1 MSYAL
6 PKSVVIG
13 GRDFPIRYDYRVIL
27 DIFEAMNDPELTD
40 QERALAVL
48 QMFYMDFDAIE
59 DYEAAI
65 RECFWFI
72 NGGKYEESSRKKPR
86 LVAWEQDFPY
96 IAAPINRVLGYEIR
110 AVEYDPETNTGGL
123 HWWTFLSAYMEIGD
137 CLFAQVVGIRS
148 KKARGK
154 KLDASDQ
161 EFYRRNRD
169 LVDIKVRYTEAEE
182 DLLKQW
188 TGIQPGCPTREEA
201 EENIF

>member
-48 QMFYMDFDAIE
+48 QMFYVDFDAVE

-72 NGGKYEESSRKKPR
+72 NGGKYEDSSKKKPR

-169 LVDIKVRYTEAEE
+169 LVDIKARYTEAEE
-182 DLLKQW
+182 ELLKQW
-188 TGIQPGCPTREEA
+188 TGIQPG
-201 EENIF
+201 

>member
-48 QMFYMDFDAIE
+48 QMFYVDFDAVE

-72 NGGKYEESSRKKPR
+72 NGGKYEDSSKKKPR

-110 AVEYDPETNTGGL
+110 AVEYDPERNTGGL

-169 LVDIKVRYTEAEE
+169 LVDIKARYTEAEE
-182 DLLKQW
+182 ELLKQW
-188 TGIQPGCPTREEA
+188 TGIQPG
-201 EENIF
+201 

>member
-27 DIFEAMNDPELTD
+27 DIFEAMNDPDLTD

-48 QMFYMDFDAIE
+48 QMFYVDFDAVE

-72 NGGKYEESSRKKPR
+72 NGGKYEDSSKKKPR

-169 LVDIKVRYTEAEE
+169 LVDIKARYTEAEE
-182 DLLKQW
+182 ELLKQW
-188 TGIQPGCPTREEA
+188 TGIQPG
-201 EENIF
+201 

>member
-48 QMFYMDFDAIE
+48 QMFYVDFDAVE
-59 DYEAAI
+59 DCEAAI

-72 NGGKYEESSRKKPR
+72 NGGKYEDSSKKKPR

-169 LVDIKVRYTEAEE
+169 LVDIKARYTEAEE
-182 DLLKQW
+182 ELLKQW
-188 TGIQPGCPTREEA
+188 TGIQPG
-201 EENIF
+201 

>member
-1 MSYAL
+1 MIYAL

-48 QMFYMDFDAIE
+48 QMFYVDFDAVE

-72 NGGKYEESSRKKPR
+72 NGGKYEDSSKKKPR

-169 LVDIKVRYTEAEE
+169 LVDIKARYTEAEE
-182 DLLKQW
+182 ELLKQW
-188 TGIQPGCPTREEA
+188 TGIQPG
-201 EENIF
+201 

>member
-48 QMFYMDFDAIE
+48 QMFYVDFDAIE

-72 NGGKYEESSRKKPR
+72 NGGKYEESSKKKPR

-169 LVDIKVRYTEAEE
+169 LVDIKARYTEAEE
-182 DLLKQW
+182 ELLKQW
-188 TGIQPGCPTREEA
+188 TGIQPG
-201 EENIF
+201 